1 MVVCRIQN
9 FRHDAAH
16 GSCWDR
22 CPEQV
27 CLHACVVSCI
37 VANAR
42 SHAFISFS
50 LLVGHKWWVLFP
62 AVVEEANIECD
73 DDCSPE
79 SPVAIDWYASVAV
92 NLMRTQYGNNSMPM
106 FILQKPGET
115 IYVPH
120 GMVHSV
126 LNMDGTIAITAG
138 FGSPSNLQT
147 VWENVVRLGAKEQ
160 WKRMYY
166 QVLSGKQRRALRQG
180 PIWPPGDFAPG
191 EVFDEDEVEDDYSV
205 DEL

>member
-1 MVVCRIQN
+1 M
-9 FRHDAAH
+9 
-16 GSCWDR
+16 
-22 CPEQV
+22 
-27 CLHACVVSCI
+27 
-37 VANAR
+37 
-42 SHAFISFS
+42 
-50 LLVGHKWWVLFP
+50 
-62 AVVEEANIECD
+62 VEEANIECD

-79 SPVAIDWYASVAV
+79 FPVAIDWYASVAV

-147 VWENVVRLGAKEQ
+147 YGRMWFDWVPKSNGSACTTKCLVANNEEHCDKDRFGLLGILRPEKFSLKTRLKTTI
-160 WKRMYY
+160 
-166 QVLSGKQRRALRQG
+166 V
-180 PIWPPGDFAPG
+180 
-191 EVFDEDEVEDDYSV
+191 
-205 DEL
+205 